1 MLAKLT
7 SQNRVTLPKS
17 VMADFP
23 GTEYFEVSSE
33 NGRIVLTPA
42 RRFKS
47 ADDVRDH
54 IDALGITE
62 SDIADAVKWARRSS
76 QRG

>member
-7 SQNRVTLPKS
+7 AQNRVTLPKS

-33 NGRIVLTPA
+33 DGRIVLTPVRLA
-42 RRFKS
+42 RIGEVQRKLKE
-47 ADDVRDH
+47 
-54 IDALGITE
+54 IGITE
-62 SDIADAVKWARRSS
+62 ADVADAVKWAR
-76 QRG
+76 QRKS

>member
-23 GTEYFEVSSE
+23 GTEYFDISSE
-33 NGRIVLTPA
+33 DGRIVLTPA
-42 RRFKS
+42 RLARIGEVQRKLKE
-47 ADDVRDH
+47 
-54 IDALGITE
+54 IGITE
-62 SDIADAVKWARRSS
+62 ADVADAVKWARQQKS
-76 QRG
+76 

>member
-23 GTEYFEVSSE
+23 GTEYFDISSE
-33 NGRIVLTPA
+33 DGRIVLTPVRLA
-42 RRFKS
+42 RIGEVQRKLKE
-47 ADDVRDH
+47 
-54 IDALGITE
+54 IGITE
-62 SDIADAVKWARRSS
+62 ADVADAVKWARQQKS
-76 QRG
+76 

>member
-33 NGRIVLTPA
+33 DGRIVLTPVRLA
-42 RRFKS
+42 RIGEVQRKLNEIGMTE
-47 ADDVRDH
+47 ADV
-54 IDALGITE
+54 
-62 SDIADAVKWARRSS
+62 ADAVKWARQQTS
-76 QRG
+76 

>member
-23 GTEYFEVSSE
+23 GTKYFDVSSE
-33 NGRIVLTPA
+33 DIRTQVGGERMGGL
-42 RRFKS
+42 
-47 ADDVRDH
+47 
-54 IDALGITE
+54 DA
-62 SDIADAVKWARRSS
+62 SP
-76 QRG
+76 QH

>member
-7 SQNRVTLPKS
+7 SQNRVTLPKA

-33 NGRIVLTPA
+33 DGRIVLTPVRLA
-42 RRFKS
+42 RIGEVQRKLKE
-47 ADDVRDH
+47 
-54 IDALGITE
+54 IGITE
-62 SDIADAVKWARRSS
+62 ADVADAVKWARQQKS
-76 QRG
+76 

>member
-23 GTEYFEVSSE
+23 GTEYFEISSE
-33 NGRIVLTPA
+33 DGRIVLTPVRLA
-42 RRFKS
+42 RIGEVQRKLKE
-47 ADDVRDH
+47 
-54 IDALGITE
+54 IGITE
-62 SDIADAVKWARRSS
+62 ADVADAVKWARQQKS
-76 QRG
+76 

>member
-23 GTEYFEVSSE
+23 GTEYFEISSE
-33 NGRIVLTPA
+33 DGRIVLTPVRLA
-42 RRFKS
+42 RIGEVQRRLKE
-47 ADDVRDH
+47 
-54 IDALGITE
+54 IGITE
-62 SDIADAVKWARRSS
+62 ADVADAVKWARQQKS
-76 QRG
+76 

>member
-33 NGRIVLTPA
+33 DGRIVLTPVRLA
-42 RRFKS
+42 RIGEVQRKLKE
-47 ADDVRDH
+47 
-54 IDALGITE
+54 IGITE
-62 SDIADAVKWARRSS
+62 ADVADAVKWARQQKS
-76 QRG
+76 

>member
-23 GTEYFEVSSE
+23 GTEYFEISSE
-33 NGRIVLTPA
+33 DGRIVLTP
-42 RRFKS
+42 
-47 ADDVRDH
+47 VRLTR
-54 IDALGITE
+54 IGEVQRKLKEIGITE
-62 SDIADAVKWARRSS
+62 ADVADAVKWARQQKS
-76 QRG
+76 